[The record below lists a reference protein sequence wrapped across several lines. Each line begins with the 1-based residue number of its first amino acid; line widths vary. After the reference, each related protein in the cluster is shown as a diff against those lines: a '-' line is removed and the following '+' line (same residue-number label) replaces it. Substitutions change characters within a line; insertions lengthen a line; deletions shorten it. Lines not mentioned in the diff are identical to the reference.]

1 MSIQESVSK
10 GSTLQVLVAGE
21 KIYYRYSVMELCSKS
36 LASVT
41 SHTAIDN
48 SPASLGLILKLKL
61 TRLIC
66 STLQELTANEG
77 RHSTAIIE
85 DELLAGEQ
93 VNLLPAE
100 QEPFVAEQG
109 QVPLLAAEQEP
120 LLLFVAELELL
131 QECLQECQQETG
143 PPLPSTT
150 AELVIGR

>member
-1 MSIQESVSK
+1 MLMY
-10 GSTLQVLVAGE
+10 STFQ
-21 KIYYRYSVMELCSKS
+21 K
-36 LASVT
+36 LA
-41 SHTAIDN
+41 
-48 SPASLGLILKLKL
+48 
-61 TRLIC
+61 
-66 STLQELTANEG
+66 ANEG
-77 RHSTAIIE
+77 RPSTE
-85 DELLAGEQ
+85 DAEQEQEHLPAVEQ

>member
-1 MSIQESVSK
+1 MLI
-10 GSTLQVLVAGE
+10 AGG
-21 KIYYRYSVMELCSKS
+21 KIYYRYSMMELCSKS
-36 LASVT
+36 LATVT

-48 SPASLGLILKLKL
+48 SPASLGLIIMLI
-61 TRLIC
+61 RLMC
-66 STLQELTANEG
+66 NEG
-77 RHSTAIIE
+77 RPSTE
-85 DELLAGEQ
+85 DAEQEQVLQEQEHQPALEQ
-93 VNLLPAE
+93 VNLLLAE

-109 QVPLLAAEQEP
+109 LLAAEQEP

>member
-10 GSTLQVLVAGE
+10 GRTLQVLIAGG
-21 KIYYRYSVMELCSKS
+21 KIYYRYSMMELCSKS
-36 LASVT
+36 LATVT

-48 SPASLGLILKLKL
+48 SPASLGLIIML
-61 TRLIC
+61 TRLMC
-66 STLQELTANEG
+66 STLQKLAANEG
-77 RHSTAIIE
+77 RPSTE
-85 DELLAGEQ
+85 DAEQEQEHLPAVEQ

-120 LLLFVAELELL
+120 LMLFVAELE
-131 QECLQECQQETG
+131 QECQQETG
-143 PPLPSTT
+143 PPLP